1 MERVGKFL
9 RRAAKYVLYP
19 LFYLVC
25 LVVFL
30 YLTFPWDA
38 LKNKLIAEFN
48 KGQASKGD
56 RAWRLEIGKI
66 SGYWFSGVELEG
78 VRIIMPAVDE
88 EEERKK
94 ALAKAS
100 AGQDEMIDPPDATG
114 ATSTEPAPDKE
125 KDKKDADKPTESVM
139 TITHATARARLL
151 PLLIGSV
158 RIDFD
163 AEAFGG
169 EVSGVIP
176 INGGTLSLDVKD
188 VDFAQVAPLRDLVGL
203 PVKGVANGH
212 VEFTSDD
219 KGKWAKANGG
229 IDLTV
234 TNVVLGDGKAKL
246 LGKATLPPATIGTLE
261 IAGKATGGIFTFEK
275 FGATGKDVD
284 IIGTGFLKLR
294 DPWDAS
300 QLDFIVRFSFADAYK
315 VKDDKTIALF
325 GDPNDPTMPALLDFD
340 KRMKKGKREDGFYGL
355 RGKGAL
361 KKLKWDGT
369 TDDAPAKP
377 APSAAD
383 ADGSASSAPATPPTN
398 AAKKPPKKPAKTTPT
413 PASTPAPEPDK
424 ATAPPAPTPTPD
436 PPKQQ
441 FPTQPVPD
449 PTPAPE
455 PQPQPNPQPQE
466 EPQPPPPPP
475 Q

>member
-1 MERVGKFL
+1 MSAVGKFL

-25 LVVFL
+25 LVFFL
-30 YLTFPWDA
+30 YLSFPWNA
-38 LKNKLIAEFN
+38 LKNKLIAEFA

-56 RAWRLEIGKI
+56 KAWRLEIGNV
-66 SGYWFSGVELEG
+66 SGYWFTGVELED
-78 VRIIMPAVDE
+78 VRIVMPTVDDE
-88 EEERKK
+88 EEARKK
-94 ALAKAS
+94 ALAKAAS
-100 AGQDEMIDPPDATG
+100 EDEMIDPPDATG
-114 ATSTEPAPDKE
+114 ATSTTPAPSDKSKE
-125 KDKKDADKPTESVM
+125 DKDKPTESVM
-139 TITHATARARLL
+139 TITHATARARIL
-151 PLLIGSV
+151 PLLIGNV

-176 INGGTLSLDVKD
+176 IAGGTLTIDVKD

-212 VEFTSDD
+212 LDFTSDE
-219 KGKWAKANGG
+219 KGRWAKANGG

-261 IAGKATGGIFTFEK
+261 ISGKATSGVFTFDK

-284 IIGTGFLKLR
+284 IIGNGFLKLR
-294 DPWDAS
+294 DPWDAA
-300 QLDFIVRFSFADAYK
+300 QLDFIVRFSFSDAYK
-315 VKDDKTIALF
+315 AKDDKTVALF

-355 RGKGAL
+355 RGKGPL

-377 APSAAD
+377 TPSTAD
-383 ADGSASSAPATPPTN
+383 PDGSASSAPATPP
-398 AAKKPPKKPAKTTPT
+398 AATTKKPVKKPVKTTTPT
-413 PASTPAPEPDK
+413 PAEKTPD
-424 ATAPPAPTPTPD
+424 PTPTPD

-441 FPTQPVPD
+441 FPTQPVPE
-449 PTPAPE
+449 PTPAPQPE
-455 PQPQPNPQPQE
+455 PQPNPQPQE
-466 EPQPPPPPP
+466 EPQPQPPPP